1 MMGQGEIWVIK
12 SVGRT
17 RTMLIV
23 QADYI
28 TDAELS
34 ANNDVF
40 CVHLDEALYVPETIL
55 SVRVGPLVA
64 DVRTLGAFRR
74 ERFAEQVG
82 RATAEELDAVKAALG
97 TLFNL

>member
-1 MMGQGEIWVIK
+1 MMAQGEIWLIK

-23 QADYI
+23 QADYV
-28 TDAELS
+28 TDAQLS

-40 CVHLDEALYVPETIL
+40 CVHLDEAMYVPETIL
-55 SVRVGPLVA
+55 SVGVGDLVA

-74 ERFAEQVG
+74 ERFTEQVG
-82 RATAEELDAVKAALG
+82 HATAEELDAVKAALG
-97 TLFNL
+97 TLFDL

>member
-1 MMGQGEIWVIK
+1 MNQGEIWQIK

-40 CVHLDEALYVPETIL
+40 CVHLDEAMYVPETIL

-74 ERFAEQVG
+74 ERFTEQVG
-82 RATAEELDAVKAALG
+82 RATGEELDAVKAALS

>member
-1 MMGQGEIWVIK
+1 MMAQGEIWLIK

-17 RTMLIV
+17 RTLLIV

-34 ANNDVF
+34 ANDDVF

-55 SVRVGPLVA
+55 SVRVGHLVA
-64 DVRTLGAFRR
+64 DVRTLAAFRR
-74 ERFAEQVG
+74 ERFTEQVG
-82 RATAEELDAVKAALG
+82 HAAPEEVEAVKAGLS
-97 TLFNL
+97 TLLNL